1 MSNFIA
7 TLSTRTLKSRGLMLE
22 EVRPTKPNVQ
32 SLVNLSRV
40 DLKLKVELTSQFI
53 LKRNVGNQSKLLK
66 S

>member
-1 MSNFIA
+1 
-7 TLSTRTLKSRGLMLE
+7 MLE